1 MFQQQV
7 QIINFVLMLM
17 DALCV
22 IIAGYIA
29 LYTRMFIAEGY
40 FIMEPNS
47 FVASVL
53 VIMVA
58 NNYTMGKLNLYSD
71 TKIPSYSNLAAPI
84 FQSTITSFLVLSS
97 LIFLFRH
104 SFKQAEYSRG
114 FLLVF
119 ATSCYCL
126 LLSQRIVSHLYINR
140 SSKNIFNLH
149 SIMIV
154 GNKERGEIVQNLLE
168 NQLSWGHKVVGRLS
182 LDHEKVCADSNCVGS
197 INELADILRYKNID
211 EVVFALNGD
220 RSLNLNGYLQICRRM
235 GVLVRIL
242 PSLWDKD
249 DGSISVESCQKVPFL
264 TIKTDNLNATGQL
277 YKRIMDICGGAVG
290 TFIFLLM
297 YPIIGI
303 LIKFDSV
310 GPIIYKQKRVGQHGR
325 IFYVYKFRS
334 MYQDAERRKQELLDK
349 NEMNGLMFKL
359 KDDPRITRVG
369 KWLRIF
375 SLDEWPQFI
384 NVLKGEMSLVGTR
397 PPTPDEVKD
406 YSTEHLK
413 RLSAK
418 PGITGLWQVSGRN
431 EITDFE
437 QVVNLDC
444 QYLDSWKISD
454 DFKIIFRTFYVVLK
468 RKGAL

>member
-17 DALCV
+17 DALC
-22 IIAGYIA
+22 IIVAGYFS
-29 LYTRMFIAEGY
+29 LYVRTFTAKVN
-40 FIMEPNS
+40 FTMEPNS

-53 VIMVA
+53 VIMVV
-58 NNYTMGKLNLYSD
+58 NNYTMGKFNLYSD
-71 TKIPSYSNLAAPI
+71 KKNPSYSNLAAPI
-84 FQSTITSFLVLSS
+84 FKATMTSFLVLSS
-97 LIFLFRH
+97 LIFIFRQ
-104 SFKQAEYSRG
+104 FFVQADYSRG

-119 ATSCYCL
+119 AISSFCL
-126 LLSQRIVSHLYINR
+126 ILVQRIVSHLYINR
-140 SSKNIFNLH
+140 SSKNIFSLH
-149 SIMIV
+149 SILIV
-154 GNKERGEIVQNLLE
+154 GNKERGRIVHNLLA
-168 NQLSWGHKVVGRLS
+168 NQLSWGHKVIGRLS
-182 LDHEKVCADSNCVGS
+182 ISNEACIDLNCIGS
-197 INELADILRYKNID
+197 IEKLSEILRSKNID
-211 EVVFALNGD
+211 EVVFALDGD
-220 RSLNLNGYLQICRRM
+220 RSINLHGYLQICRRM

-242 PSLWDKD
+242 PSLWNEND
-249 DGSISVESCQKVPFL
+249 SAMSVERCQTVPFL

-277 YKRIMDICGGAVG
+277 YKRIMDICGGLVG
-290 TFIFLLM
+290 TLLLILL
-297 YPIIGI
+297 YPIIGL
-303 LIKFDSV
+303 LIKIDSP
-310 GPIIYKQKRVGQHGR
+310 GPIIYRQKRVGQHGR

-334 MYQDAERRKQELLDK
+334 MYQDADRRKQELIDK

-397 PPTPDEVKD
+397 PPTPDEVQD
-406 YSTEHLK
+406 YSPEHLK

-431 EITDFE
+431 EIKDFE
-437 QVVNLDC
+437 QVVQLDC

-454 DFKIIFRTFYVVLK
+454 DFKILFKTFYVVMK

>member
-7 QIINFVLMLM
+7 QIINFILMLM

-22 IIAGYIA
+22 ILAGYFSF
-29 LYTRMFIAEGY
+29 YTRMFIAKGH
-40 FIMEPNS
+40 FTMESYS

-53 VIMVA
+53 VIMVV
-58 NNYTMGKLNLYSD
+58 NNYTMGTFNLYSD
-71 TKIPSYSNLAAPI
+71 KKNLSYSNLAAPI
-84 FQSTITSFLVLSS
+84 FKAVVTSFFVLSS
-97 LIFLFRH
+97 LIVLFRD
-104 SFKQAEYSRG
+104 FFILEDYSRG
-114 FLLVF
+114 FLI
-119 ATSCYCL
+119 AYGISCFFL
-126 LLSQRIVSHLYINR
+126 LLIQRIVSHLYINR
-140 SSKNIFNLH
+140 SSKSIFSLH
-149 SIMIV
+149 SILIV
-154 GNKERGEIVQNLLE
+154 GNKERGQIVHNLLA
-168 NQLSWGHKVVGRLS
+168 NQLSWGHKVIGRVS
-182 LDHEKVCADSNCVGS
+182 IEEETCKDGNCIGS
-197 INELADILRYKNID
+197 ISELSEILRTKNID

-220 RSLNLNGYLQICRRM
+220 RSLDLHGYLQICRRM

-249 DGSISVESCQKVPFL
+249 DGSISVERCQTVPFL

-277 YKRIMDICGGAVG
+277 YKRIMDIFGGLVG
-290 TFIFLLM
+290 TILLVFI
-297 YPIIGI
+297 YPIIG
-303 LIKFDSV
+303 LIIKLDSA

-325 IFYVYKFRS
+325 IFYTYKFRS
-334 MYQDAERRKQELLDK
+334 MCQDADVRKKELIEK

-406 YSTEHLK
+406 YSPEHLK

-431 EITDFE
+431 EIKDFE
-437 QVVNLDC
+437 QVVKLDC

-454 DFKIIFRTFYVVLK
+454 DFKILFKTLYVVVK
-468 RKGAL
+468 RRGAL

>member
-22 IIAGYIA
+22 IIAGYFG
-29 LYTRMFIAEGY
+29 LYVRVITSNGLFS
-40 FIMEPNS
+40 MEPNS

-53 VIMVA
+53 VIMVV
-58 NNYTMGKLNLYSD
+58 NNYTMGRFNLYSD
-71 TKIPSYSNLAAPI
+71 KKKPSYSNLAAPI
-84 FQSTITSFLVLSS
+84 FKATITSFFVLSS
-97 LIFLFRH
+97 LIFLFRQ
-104 SFKQAEYSRG
+104 FFVQADYSRG
-114 FLLVF
+114 FLLAF
-119 ATSCYCL
+119 AVSCFGL
-126 LLSQRIVSHLYINR
+126 LLIQRIVSHLYINR
-140 SSKNIFNLH
+140 SSKSIFSLH
-149 SIMIV
+149 SILIV
-154 GNKERGEIVQNLLE
+154 GNKERGQIVHNLLA

-182 LDHEKVCADSNCVGS
+182 LEKEICFDANCVGT
-197 INELADILRYKNID
+197 IDGLADILRSKNID
-211 EVVFALNGD
+211 EVVFALDGD
-220 RSLNLNGYLQICRRM
+220 RSINLNDYLQICRRM

-242 PSLWDKD
+242 PSLWNED
-249 DGSISVESCQKVPFL
+249 DSSMSVERCQTVPFL

-277 YKRIMDICGGAVG
+277 YKRIMDICGGFVG
-290 TFIFLLM
+290 TLSFLLM
-297 YPIIGI
+297 YPIIGL
-303 LIKFDSV
+303 LIKLDSS

-334 MYQDAERRKQELLDK
+334 MYQDADRRKQELLEK
-349 NEMNGLMFKL
+349 NEMDGLMFKL
-359 KDDPRITRVG
+359 KDDPRITKVG

-406 YSTEHLK
+406 YSPEHLK

-431 EITDFE
+431 EIKDFE
-437 QVVNLDC
+437 QVVKLDC

-454 DFKIIFRTFYVVLK
+454 DIKIIFKTFYVVLK

>member
-7 QIINFVLMLM
+7 QIINFILMLM

-22 IIAGYIA
+22 ILAGYFSF
-29 LYTRMFIAEGY
+29 YTRMFIAKGR
-40 FIMEPNS
+40 FTMESYS

-53 VIMVA
+53 VIMVV
-58 NNYTMGKLNLYSD
+58 NNYTMGTFNLYSD
-71 TKIPSYSNLAAPI
+71 KKNLFYSNLAAPI
-84 FQSTITSFLVLSS
+84 FKAVVTSFFVLSS
-97 LIFLFRH
+97 LIVLFRD
-104 SFKQAEYSRG
+104 FFILEDYSRG
-114 FLLVF
+114 FLI
-119 ATSCYCL
+119 AYGISCFFL
-126 LLSQRIVSHLYINR
+126 LLIQRIVSHMYINR
-140 SSKNIFNLH
+140 SSKNIFSLH
-149 SIMIV
+149 SILIV
-154 GNKERGEIVQNLLE
+154 GNKERGQIIHNLLA
-168 NQLSWGHKVVGRLS
+168 NQLSWGHKVVGRVS
-182 LDHEKVCADSNCVGS
+182 IEEETCQDGNCIGS
-197 INELADILRYKNID
+197 INELSEILRTKNID

-220 RSLNLNGYLQICRRM
+220 RSLNLHGYLQICRRM

-249 DGSISVESCQKVPFL
+249 DGSISVERCQTVPFL

-277 YKRIMDICGGAVG
+277 YKRIMDICGGFIG
-290 TFIFLLM
+290 TILLVFI
-297 YPIIGI
+297 YPIIG
-303 LIKFDSV
+303 LIIKLDSA

-325 IFYVYKFRS
+325 IFYAFKFRS
-334 MYQDAERRKQELLDK
+334 MCQDADVRKKELIEK

-406 YSTEHLK
+406 YSPEHLK

-431 EITDFE
+431 EIKDFE
-437 QVVNLDC
+437 QVVKLDC

-454 DFKIIFRTFYVVLK
+454 DFKILFKTLYVVVK
-468 RKGAL
+468 RRGAL

>member
-22 IIAGYIA
+22 IVAGYFA
-29 LYTRMFIAEGY
+29 LYVRVFISKGL
-40 FIMEPNS
+40 FSMDPNS

-53 VIMVA
+53 VIMVV
-58 NNYTMGKLNLYSD
+58 NNYTMGKFNLYSD
-71 TKIPSYSNLAAPI
+71 KKNPSYSNLAAPI
-84 FQSTITSFLVLSS
+84 FKATMTSFFVLSS
-97 LIFLFRH
+97 LIFLFRQ
-104 SFKQAEYSRG
+104 FFVQADYSRG

-119 ATSCYCL
+119 AVSSFSL
-126 LLSQRIVSHLYINR
+126 LLVQRIVSHLYINR
-140 SSKNIFNLH
+140 SSKSIFSLH
-149 SIMIV
+149 SILIV
-154 GNKERGEIVQNLLE
+154 GNKERGEIVHDLLA
-168 NQLSWGHKVVGRLS
+168 NQLSWGHNVVGRLS
-182 LDHEKVCADSNCVGS
+182 MEDEACYDPACVGS
-197 INELADILRYKNID
+197 IDQLAEILRSKNID

-220 RSLNLNGYLQICRRM
+220 RSVDLHGYLQICRRM

-249 DGSISVESCQKVPFL
+249 DSSMSVERCQTVPFL

-277 YKRIMDICGGAVG
+277 YKRIMDICGGIVG
-290 TFIFLLM
+290 TLSFILM
-297 YPIIGI
+297 YPFLGL
-303 LIKFDSV
+303 LIKLDSS
-310 GPIIYKQKRVGQHGR
+310 GPIIYRQKRVGQHGR
-325 IFYVYKFRS
+325 IFSVYKFRS
-334 MYQDAERRKQELLDK
+334 MYQDADRRKQELLEK

-359 KDDPRITRVG
+359 KDDPRITRIG
-369 KWLRIF
+369 KLLRIF

-406 YSTEHLK
+406 YSPEHLK

-431 EITDFE
+431 EIKDFE
-437 QVVNLDC
+437 QVVKLDC

-454 DFKIIFRTFYVVLK
+454 DIKIIFKTLYVVLK

>member
-1 MFQQQV
+1 
-7 QIINFVLMLM
+7 M

-22 IIAGYIA
+22 IIAGYFG
-29 LYTRMFIAEGY
+29 LYVRVITSNGLFS
-40 FIMEPNS
+40 MEPNS

-53 VIMVA
+53 VIMVV
-58 NNYTMGKLNLYSD
+58 NNYTMGRFNLYSD
-71 TKIPSYSNLAAPI
+71 KKKPSYSNLAAPI
-84 FQSTITSFLVLSS
+84 FKATITSFFVLSS
-97 LIFLFRH
+97 LIFLFRQ
-104 SFKQAEYSRG
+104 FFVQADYSRG
-114 FLLVF
+114 FLLAF
-119 ATSCYCL
+119 AVSCFGL
-126 LLSQRIVSHLYINR
+126 LLIQRIVSHLYINR
-140 SSKNIFNLH
+140 SSKSIFSLH
-149 SIMIV
+149 SILIV
-154 GNKERGEIVQNLLE
+154 GNKERGQIVHNLLA

-182 LDHEKVCADSNCVGS
+182 LEKEICFDANCVGT
-197 INELADILRYKNID
+197 IDGLADILRSKNID
-211 EVVFALNGD
+211 EVVFALDGD
-220 RSLNLNGYLQICRRM
+220 RSINLNDYLQICRRM

-242 PSLWDKD
+242 PSLWNED
-249 DGSISVESCQKVPFL
+249 DSSMSVERCQTVPFL

-277 YKRIMDICGGAVG
+277 YKRIMDICGGFVG
-290 TFIFLLM
+290 TLSFLLM
-297 YPIIGI
+297 YPIIGL
-303 LIKFDSV
+303 LIKLDSS

-334 MYQDAERRKQELLDK
+334 MYQDADRRKQELLEK
-349 NEMNGLMFKL
+349 NEMDGLMFKL
-359 KDDPRITRVG
+359 KDDPRITKVG

-406 YSTEHLK
+406 YSPEHLK

-431 EITDFE
+431 EIKDFE
-437 QVVNLDC
+437 QVVKLDC

-454 DFKIIFRTFYVVLK
+454 DIKIIFKTFYVVLK

>member
-7 QIINFVLMLM
+7 QIINFILMLM

-22 IIAGYIA
+22 ILAGYFSF
-29 LYTRMFIAEGY
+29 YTRMFIAKGH
-40 FIMEPNS
+40 FTMESYS

-53 VIMVA
+53 VIMVV
-58 NNYTMGKLNLYSD
+58 NNYTMGTFNLYSD
-71 TKIPSYSNLAAPI
+71 KKNLSYSNLAAPI
-84 FQSTITSFLVLSS
+84 FKAVVTSFFVLSS
-97 LIFLFRH
+97 LIVLFRD
-104 SFKQAEYSRG
+104 FFILEDYSRG
-114 FLLVF
+114 FLI
-119 ATSCYCL
+119 AYGISCFFL
-126 LLSQRIVSHLYINR
+126 LLIQRIVSHMYINR
-140 SSKNIFNLH
+140 SSKNIFSLH
-149 SIMIV
+149 SILIV
-154 GNKERGEIVQNLLE
+154 GNKERGQIVHNLLA
-168 NQLSWGHKVVGRLS
+168 NQLSWGHKVIGRVS
-182 LDHEKVCADSNCVGS
+182 VEEETCKDANCIGS
-197 INELADILRYKNID
+197 INELSEILRAKNID

-220 RSLNLNGYLQICRRM
+220 RSLNLHGYLQICRRM

-249 DGSISVESCQKVPFL
+249 DGSISVERCQTVPFL

-277 YKRIMDICGGAVG
+277 YKRIMDICGGLVG
-290 TFIFLLM
+290 TILLVFI
-297 YPIIGI
+297 YPIIG
-303 LIKFDSV
+303 LTIKLDSA

-325 IFYVYKFRS
+325 IFYTYKFRS
-334 MYQDAERRKQELLDK
+334 MCLDADVRKKELIEK

-406 YSTEHLK
+406 YSPEHLK

-431 EITDFE
+431 EIKDFE
-437 QVVNLDC
+437 QVVKLDC

-454 DFKIIFRTFYVVLK
+454 DFKILFKTLYVVVK
-468 RKGAL
+468 RRGAL

>member
-22 IIAGYIA
+22 IIAGYFA
-29 LYTRMFIAEGY
+29 LYARVFLSEGI
-40 FIMEPNS
+40 FSMEPNS

-53 VIMVA
+53 VIMVV
-58 NNYTMGKLNLYSD
+58 NNYSMGKFNLYSD
-71 TKIPSYSNLAAPI
+71 KKNPSSSNLAAPI
-84 FQSTITSFLVLSS
+84 FKATISSFLILSS
-97 LIFLFRH
+97 LIFLFRQF
-104 SFKQAEYSRG
+104 FKQADYSRG

-119 ATSCYCL
+119 AASCFFL
-126 LLSQRIVSHLYINR
+126 LLIQRIGSHLYINR
-140 SSKNIFNLH
+140 SSKNIFSLH
-149 SIMIV
+149 SILIV
-154 GNKERGEIVQNLLE
+154 GNKERGQIVQNLLA
-168 NQLSWGHKVVGRLS
+168 NQLSWGHKVVGRVS
-182 LDHEKVCADSNCVGS
+182 IENEVCFDANCVGGIHDLS
-197 INELADILRYKNID
+197 DILRAKNID
-211 EVVFALNGD
+211 EVVFAMDGD
-220 RSLNLNGYLQICRRM
+220 RSLNLPEYLQICRQM

-242 PSLWDKD
+242 PSLWSQD
-249 DGSISVESCQKVPFL
+249 DSSISVERCQTVPFL

-277 YKRIMDICGGAVG
+277 YKRIMDIGGGILG
-290 TFIFLLM
+290 TVMFLIM
-297 YPIIGI
+297 YPIIGLMI
-303 LIKFDSV
+303 RIDSP
-310 GPIIYKQKRVGQHGR
+310 GPIIYRQKRVGQHGR

-334 MYQDAERRKQELLDK
+334 MYQDAERRKKELIAK
-349 NEMNGLMFKL
+349 NEMTGLMFKL

-375 SLDEWPQFI
+375 SLDEFPQFI

-406 YSTEHLK
+406 YSPEHLK

-437 QVVNLDC
+437 QVVKLDC
-444 QYLDSWKISD
+444 QYLDSWTMYDDIKIL
-454 DFKIIFRTFYVVLK
+454 FKTLYVVLK

>member
-17 DALCV
+17 DALC
-22 IIAGYIA
+22 IILAGYFA
-29 LYTRMFIAEGY
+29 LYARMFFAKGS
-40 FIMEPNS
+40 FIMDPNS

-53 VIMVA
+53 VIMVV
-58 NNYTMGKLNLYSD
+58 NNYTMGKFNLYSD
-71 TKIPSYSNLAAPI
+71 KKNSSYSNLAAPI
-84 FQSTITSFLVLSS
+84 FKATVTSFFILSS
-97 LIFLFRH
+97 LTVLFRD
-104 SFKQAEYSRG
+104 FFNLEIYSRG
-114 FLLVF
+114 FLLAYAIGCF
-119 ATSCYCL
+119 CL
-126 LLSQRIVSHLYINR
+126 LLSQRIVSHMYINR
-140 SSKNIFNLH
+140 SSKSIFSLH
-149 SIMIV
+149 SILIV
-154 GNKERGEIVQNLLE
+154 GDKERGQIVHDLLAS
-168 NQLSWGHKVVGRLS
+168 QLSWGHKVVGRIS
-182 LDHEKVCADSNCVGS
+182 INNKTCEDDNCIGS
-197 INELADILRYKNID
+197 IDELAEILRSNNID

-220 RSLNLNGYLQICRRM
+220 RSLNLHGYLQICRRM

-249 DGSISVESCQKVPFL
+249 DGSISVERCQTVPFL

-277 YKRIMDICGGAVG
+277 YKRIMDICGGLVG
-290 TFIFLLM
+290 TIFFILI
-297 YPIIGI
+297 YPIIG
-303 LIKFDSV
+303 LIIKLDST

-325 IFYVYKFRS
+325 IFYAYKFRS
-334 MYQDAERRKQELLDK
+334 MCQDADIKKKELIEK

-359 KDDPRITRVG
+359 KDDPRITQVG

-406 YSTEHLK
+406 YSPEHLK

-431 EITDFE
+431 EIKDFE
-437 QVVNLDC
+437 QVVKLDC

-454 DFKIIFRTFYVVLK
+454 DFKIIFKTFYVVMK
-468 RKGAL
+468 RRGAL

>member
-7 QIINFVLMLM
+7 QIINFILMLM

-22 IIAGYIA
+22 ILAGYFSF
-29 LYTRMFIAEGY
+29 YTRMFIAKGR
-40 FIMEPNS
+40 FTMESYS

-53 VIMVA
+53 VIMVV
-58 NNYTMGKLNLYSD
+58 NNYTMGTFNLYSD
-71 TKIPSYSNLAAPI
+71 KKNLSYSNLAAPI
-84 FQSTITSFLVLSS
+84 FKAVVTSFFVLSS
-97 LIFLFRH
+97 LIVLFRD
-104 SFKQAEYSRG
+104 FFILEDYSRG
-114 FLLVF
+114 FLI
-119 ATSCYCL
+119 AYGISCFFL
-126 LLSQRIVSHLYINR
+126 LLIQRIVSHMYINR
-140 SSKNIFNLH
+140 SSKNIFSLH
-149 SIMIV
+149 SILIV
-154 GNKERGEIVQNLLE
+154 GNKERGQIIHNLLA
-168 NQLSWGHKVVGRLS
+168 NQLSWGHKVVGRVS
-182 LDHEKVCADSNCVGS
+182 IEEETCQDGNCIGS
-197 INELADILRYKNID
+197 INELSEILRTKNID

-220 RSLNLNGYLQICRRM
+220 RSLNLHGYLQICRRM

-249 DGSISVESCQKVPFL
+249 DGSISVERCQTVPFL

-277 YKRIMDICGGAVG
+277 YKRIMDICGGFIG
-290 TFIFLLM
+290 TILLVFI
-297 YPIIGI
+297 YPIIG
-303 LIKFDSV
+303 LIIKLDSA

-325 IFYVYKFRS
+325 IFYAFKFRS
-334 MYQDAERRKQELLDK
+334 MCQDADVRKKELIEK

-406 YSTEHLK
+406 YSPEHLK

-431 EITDFE
+431 EIKDFE
-437 QVVNLDC
+437 QVVKLDC

-454 DFKIIFRTFYVVLK
+454 DFKILFKTLYVVVK
-468 RKGAL
+468 RRGAL

>member
-7 QIINFVLMLM
+7 QIINFILMLM

-22 IIAGYIA
+22 IVAGYFSF
-29 LYTRMFIAEGY
+29 YTRMFIAKGR
-40 FIMEPNS
+40 FTMESYS
-47 FVASVL
+47 FVATVL
-53 VIMVA
+53 VIMVV
-58 NNYTMGKLNLYSD
+58 NNYTMGTFNLYSD
-71 TKIPSYSNLAAPI
+71 KKNLSYSNLAAPI
-84 FQSTITSFLVLSS
+84 FKAVVASFFVLSS
-97 LIFLFRH
+97 LIVLFRD
-104 SFKQAEYSRG
+104 FFILEDYSRG
-114 FLLVF
+114 FLI
-119 ATSCYCL
+119 AYGISCFFL
-126 LLSQRIVSHLYINR
+126 LLIQRIVSHMYINR
-140 SSKNIFNLH
+140 SSKSIFSLH
-149 SIMIV
+149 SILIV
-154 GNKERGEIVQNLLE
+154 GNKERGQIIHDLLA
-168 NQLSWGHKVVGRLS
+168 NQLSWGHKVLGRVS
-182 LDHEKVCADSNCVGS
+182 IEEETCKDVNCIGS
-197 INELADILRYKNID
+197 INELSEILRTKNID

-220 RSLNLNGYLQICRRM
+220 RSLNLHGYLQICRRM

-242 PSLWDKD
+242 PSLWDEN
-249 DGSISVESCQKVPFL
+249 DGSISVERCQTVPFL

-277 YKRIMDICGGAVG
+277 YKRIMDVCGGLVG
-290 TFIFLLM
+290 AILFIFI
-297 YPIIGI
+297 YPLIGLIIK
-303 LIKFDSV
+303 LDSA

-325 IFYVYKFRS
+325 IFYAYKFRS
-334 MYQDAERRKQELLDK
+334 MCQDADVRKKGLIEK

-406 YSTEHLK
+406 YSPEHLK

-431 EITDFE
+431 EIKDFE
-437 QVVNLDC
+437 QVVKLDC

-454 DFKIIFRTFYVVLK
+454 DFKILFKTLYVVVK
-468 RKGAL
+468 RRGAL